1 MKADPIRIGDKF
13 GEWIVIDRAE
23 KPYYSL
29 CRCSCGN
36 VKEVNNSTLR
46 LGKSKSCGHIKANR
60 IAKISREKSEKAY
73 IGKKFGKLYVVK
85 RVNSTGE
92 SRYLCRCDC
101 GNEIIVE
108 GRKLGRRVYSCGCLK
123 SENSKK
129 LMEKIKSEGHNRLKD
144 LRVDGTNLSS
154 LYTKVKK
161 NNTSGYTG
169 VSYDKRSGKYRAYL
183 TLNGKQISLG
193 SYNTAKEAYKA
204 RLAGEEKYYKP
215 ILEKYRD
222 KINKK

>member
-13 GEWIVIDRAE
+13 GEWTVIDRAE

-123 SENSKK
+123 SKNSKK

-193 SYNTAKEAYKA
+193 SYNTAEEAYKA

-215 ILEKYRD
+215 ILKKYED